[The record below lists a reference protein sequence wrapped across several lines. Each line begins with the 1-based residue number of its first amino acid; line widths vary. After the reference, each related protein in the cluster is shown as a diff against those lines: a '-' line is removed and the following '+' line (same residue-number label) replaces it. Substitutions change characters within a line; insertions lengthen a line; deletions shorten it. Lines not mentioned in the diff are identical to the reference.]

1 VKKFFSILKMKL
13 SYRQILIFT
22 LISASEILA
31 VFHTWNDRLQGQIGS
46 KAIQAKLNSLSIGEL
61 KKIIEMAKA
70 FELHK
75 KQEEDKREKEKMKK
89 KQEEMQRQRKVQ
101 DYIMARFGDTSVFND
116 FFSNRI

>member
-1 VKKFFSILKMKL
+1 MKMKL
-13 SYRQILIFT
+13 SCYLILFLT
-22 LISASEILA
+22 LISASKILA
-31 VFHTWNDRLQGQIGS
+31 IIHTWNDRLQDQIQV
-46 KAIQAKLNSLSIGEL
+46 KELQAKLNSLSIGEL

-75 KQEEDKREKEKMKK
+75 KQEEDKLEKEKMKK

-101 DYIMARFGDTSVFND
+101 VHIMARFGDTSVFND